1 MKKVLSFIMA
11 LAIVATMIPS
21 SFARENSDLDAKIIT
36 VADTSSYLV
45 LDLASMKSKAKKYFL
60 MESWVLLHRLI
71 TRGKLSKGSLME
83 SIVL

>member
-60 MESWVLLHRLI
+60 IES
-71 TRGKLSKGSLME
+71 
-83 SIVL
+83 